1 MKSQNLFRWN
11 RASLARYN
19 DNAWQRQLNWNA
31 VRAAKAALKV
41 FEGKENDTA

>member
-1 MKSQNLFRWN
+1 MKEN
-11 RASLARYN
+11 RDGEALPVIFVAN

-41 FEGKENDTA
+41 FEERNGDTA